1 MFVFLN
7 KTNTTKNARA
17 FCASLREVMSVR
29 VFYFVFLKKLALIA
43 SRSEAKHKNAIKK
56 KHKNFLIFFR
66 LFHKLFKKIQKN
78 NNIVNR
84 KNLVLE
90 TFFRGLL
97 FLISKFE
104 KIFRTKKIEYCFKKR
119 RKVFDKKIHFRKI
132 ARKIYFFT
140 KREKNLGK
148 F

>member
-1 MFVFLN
+1 
-7 KTNTTKNARA
+7 
-17 FCASLREVMSVR
+17 
-29 VFYFVFLKKLALIA
+29 
-43 SRSEAKHKNAIKK
+43 
-56 KHKNFLIFFR
+56 
-66 LFHKLFKKIQKN
+66 LFKKIQKN
-78 NNIVNR
+78 DNIVNR

-104 KIFRTKKIEYCFKKR
+104 KIFRTKKIEYCLKKR
-119 RKVFDKKIHFRKI
+119 IKVFDKKIHFRKT